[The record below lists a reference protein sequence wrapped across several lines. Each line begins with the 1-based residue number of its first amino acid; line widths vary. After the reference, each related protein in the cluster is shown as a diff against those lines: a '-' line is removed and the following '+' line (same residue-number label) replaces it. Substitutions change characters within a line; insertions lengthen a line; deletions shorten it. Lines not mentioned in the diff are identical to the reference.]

1 MTSDERI
8 VKLLTCL
15 RQAMLLFLEGLEEF
29 LGVSPKTSDLR
40 KMYKREKIGKVTD

>member
-1 MTSDERI
+1 MSNDERI

-40 KMYKREKIGKVTD
+40 RMYKSGKMGKVVE